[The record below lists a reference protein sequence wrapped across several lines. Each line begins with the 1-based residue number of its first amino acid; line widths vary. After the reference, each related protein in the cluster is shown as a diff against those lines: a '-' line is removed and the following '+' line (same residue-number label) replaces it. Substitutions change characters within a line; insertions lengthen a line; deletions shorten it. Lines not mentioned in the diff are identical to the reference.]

1 MNSDLLRQRRNL
13 IGISVALLLLKFPED
28 PISAI
33 SVLGAELKVTSAHSL
48 PAFAAVLLAYFL
60 TRYYQYHKAEGD
72 TGILSSV
79 RSFFTGRVARYH
91 CKRIGETSFI
101 GEPVFDRSGLYW
113 NYFVK
118 GRRNDLGPMTD
129 TRREKLPLFQSWWWW
144 LEAYGHV
151 AARTTKVTDY
161 VIPYLLAAA
170 AAIQL
175 IVGLMH

>member
-33 SVLGAELKVTSAHSL
+33 SVLGAEMKVTSAYSL
-48 PAFAAVLLAYFL
+48 PVFAAVLLGYFL
-60 TRYYQYHKAEGD
+60 ARYYQYLKAEGD
-72 TGILSSV
+72 LGISSAV
-79 RSFFTGRVARYH
+79 WSFFNARVSKHH
-91 CKRIGETSFI
+91 CKKIGASGFT
-101 GEPVFDRSGLYW
+101 GEPVFDRSGIYW
-113 NYFVK
+113 NYFVR
-118 GRRNDLGPMTD
+118 GRRNEAGPITD
-129 TRREKLPLFQSWWWW
+129 TRREQLPLVQSWWWW

-151 AARTTKVTDY
+151 TVRTTKVTDY

-175 IVGLMH
+175 AVGLVY